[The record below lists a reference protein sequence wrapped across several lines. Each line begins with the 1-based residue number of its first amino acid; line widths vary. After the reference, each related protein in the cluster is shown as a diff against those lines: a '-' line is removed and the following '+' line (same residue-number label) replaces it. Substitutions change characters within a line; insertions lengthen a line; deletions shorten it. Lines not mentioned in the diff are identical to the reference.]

1 MLVLEDQFRAAGSS
15 FVVIS
20 GRRRSGKTT
29 VLMQFMRRHPNS
41 LYFLA
46 RKESSSRNLVY
57 FRRAAANFL
66 GRDLG
71 PASDGDWNRT
81 FREIVSR
88 TGGQKMVIMM
98 DEFQNIGQKDPTFP
112 AVIQYIWDTVLKGA
126 HVMLV
131 ISGSSIPQMSAQV
144 LEYGSP
150 LYGRRTAQIMLGQL
164 SFSKCSEL
172 YGAKSAW
179 DQVMFYSVTGG
190 VPKYVKTFG
199 GYRDVYSAVEGTVL
213 NPDSYLYDEV
223 MASLQSEVTDI
234 GSYASILGSIA
245 SGHRKLQDM
254 ADDLGLKQT
263 GLTNYLKVLMD
274 TGLVERDVPVTD
286 DDPFRSKKGLYRI
299 ADRMTAFWFR
309 YVYPHSDLLGRG
321 EKEKIMNIVR
331 SDLPF
336 DTMRSAYVEICTE
349 KAWDMASEGSWGLI
363 PDRIGGYWGKDVSA
377 DIVGIDYGAEAI
389 LVGTCVCSES
399 PAGPEVLEDLRD
411 VGGRLMSVTGAGRVE
426 YVVFSISGFEGEW
439 PDDVDLVEGV

>member
-57 FRRAAANFL
+57 FRRAAADFL

-164 SFSKCSEL
+164 SFSKCSKL

>member
-57 FRRAAANFL
+57 FRRAAADFL

-399 PAGPEVLEDLRD
+399 PAGPEVLEDLKD

>member
-57 FRRAAANFL
+57 FRRAAADFL

-349 KAWDMASEGSWGLI
+349 KTWDMASEGSWGLI

>member
-57 FRRAAANFL
+57 FRRAAADFL

-88 TGGQKMVIMM
+88 TGGQKVVIMM

-172 YGAKSAW
+172 YEAKSTW

-349 KAWDMASEGSWGLI
+349 KAWDMASEGSWDLI

>member
-57 FRRAAANFL
+57 FRRAATDFL

-349 KAWDMASEGSWGLI
+349 KAWDMTSEGSWDLI

>member
-57 FRRAAANFL
+57 FRRAATDFL

-439 PDDVDLVEGV
+439 PDDVDLVEGI

>member
-57 FRRAAANFL
+57 FRRAAADFL

-286 DDPFRSKKGLYRI
+286 DDPFRSKKGLYKI

-349 KAWDMASEGSWGLI
+349 KAWDMASEGSWDLI

-399 PAGPEVLEDLRD
+399 PAGPEFLEDLRD

>member
-57 FRRAAANFL
+57 FRRAAADFL

-331 SDLPF
+331 RDLPF

-349 KAWDMASEGSWGLI
+349 KAWDMASEGSWDLI

-411 VGGRLMSVTGAGRVE
+411 VGGRLMSVTGAGRAE

>member
-57 FRRAAANFL
+57 FRRAAADFL

-223 MASLQSEVTDI
+223 IASLQSEVTDI

-349 KAWDMASEGSWGLI
+349 KA
-363 PDRIGGYWGKDVSA
+363 
-377 DIVGIDYGAEAI
+377 
-389 LVGTCVCSES
+389 
-399 PAGPEVLEDLRD
+399 
-411 VGGRLMSVTGAGRVE
+411 
-426 YVVFSISGFEGEW
+426 
-439 PDDVDLVEGV
+439 

>member
-57 FRRAAANFL
+57 FRRAAADFL

>member
-1 MLVLEDQFRAAGSS
+1 MLVLEDQFRASGSS

-57 FRRAAANFL
+57 FRRAAADFL

-349 KAWDMASEGSWGLI
+349 KAWDMASEGSWDLI

>member
-57 FRRAAANFL
+57 FRRAAADFL
-66 GRDLG
+66 GRNLG

-172 YGAKSAW
+172 YEAKSAW

-349 KAWDMASEGSWGLI
+349 KAWDMASEGSWDLI

>member
-57 FRRAAANFL
+57 FRRAAADFF

-331 SDLPF
+331 IDLPF

-349 KAWDMASEGSWGLI
+349 KAWDMASEGSWDLI

>member
-1 MLVLEDQFRAAGSS
+1 
-15 FVVIS
+15 
-20 GRRRSGKTT
+20 
-29 VLMQFMRRHPNS
+29 
-41 LYFLA
+41 
-46 RKESSSRNLVY
+46 
-57 FRRAAANFL
+57 
-66 GRDLG
+66 
-71 PASDGDWNRT
+71 
-81 FREIVSR
+81 
-88 TGGQKMVIMM
+88 
-98 DEFQNIGQKDPTFP
+98 
-112 AVIQYIWDTVLKGA
+112 
-126 HVMLV
+126 
-131 ISGSSIPQMSAQV
+131 
-144 LEYGSP
+144 
-150 LYGRRTAQIMLGQL
+150 
-164 SFSKCSEL
+164 
-172 YGAKSAW
+172 
-179 DQVMFYSVTGG
+179 
-190 VPKYVKTFG
+190 
-199 GYRDVYSAVEGTVL
+199 
-213 NPDSYLYDEV
+213 
-223 MASLQSEVTDI
+223 
-234 GSYASILGSIA
+234 
-245 SGHRKLQDM
+245 M

-349 KAWDMASEGSWGLI
+349 KAWDMASEGSWDLI

>member
-57 FRRAAANFL
+57 FRRAVADFL

-172 YGAKSAW
+172 YEAKSAW

-254 ADDLGLKQT
+254 ADDLCLKQT

-336 DTMRSAYVEICTE
+336 DIMRSAYVEICTE
-349 KAWDMASEGSWGLI
+349 KAWDMASEGSWDLI

>member
-57 FRRAAANFL
+57 FRRAAADFL

-150 LYGRRTAQIMLGQL
+150 LYGRRTAHIMLGQL

-349 KAWDMASEGSWGLI
+349 KAWDMATEGSWDLI

>member
-1 MLVLEDQFRAAGSS
+1 
-15 FVVIS
+15 
-20 GRRRSGKTT
+20 
-29 VLMQFMRRHPNS
+29 
-41 LYFLA
+41 
-46 RKESSSRNLVY
+46 
-57 FRRAAANFL
+57 
-66 GRDLG
+66 
-71 PASDGDWNRT
+71 
-81 FREIVSR
+81 
-88 TGGQKMVIMM
+88 MVIMM

-349 KAWDMASEGSWGLI
+349 KAWDMASEGSWDLI

>member
-57 FRRAAANFL
+57 FRRAAADFL

-245 SGHRKLQDM
+245 LGHRKLQDM

-349 KAWDMASEGSWGLI
+349 KAWDMASEGSWDLI

>member
-57 FRRAAANFL
+57 FRRAAADFL

-71 PASDGDWNRT
+71 PASDRDWNRT

>member
-57 FRRAAANFL
+57 FRRAAADFL
-66 GRDLG
+66 GRDRG

-349 KAWDMASEGSWGLI
+349 KAWDMASEGSWDLI

-411 VGGRLMSVTGAGRVE
+411 VGGRLVSVTGAGRVE

>member
-57 FRRAAANFL
+57 FRRAAADFL

-164 SFSKCSEL
+164 SFSKCTEL

>member
-57 FRRAAANFL
+57 FRRAAADFL

-331 SDLPF
+331 GDLPF

-349 KAWDMASEGSWGLI
+349 KAWDMASEGSWDLI

>member
-57 FRRAAANFL
+57 FRRAAADFL

-150 LYGRRTAQIMLGQL
+150 LYGRRTAQIMLGHL

-349 KAWDMASEGSWGLI
+349 KAWDMASEGSWDLI

>member
-57 FRRAAANFL
+57 FRRAAADFL

-71 PASDGDWNRT
+71 LASDGDWNRT

>member
-57 FRRAAANFL
+57 FRRAAADFL

-144 LEYGSP
+144 LEYGS
-150 LYGRRTAQIMLGQL
+150 
-164 SFSKCSEL
+164 
-172 YGAKSAW
+172 
-179 DQVMFYSVTGG
+179 
-190 VPKYVKTFG
+190 VPP
-199 GYRDVYSAVEGTVL
+199 R
-213 NPDSYLYDEV
+213 
-223 MASLQSEVTDI
+223 
-234 GSYASILGSIA
+234 
-245 SGHRKLQDM
+245 
-254 ADDLGLKQT
+254 
-263 GLTNYLKVLMD
+263 
-274 TGLVERDVPVTD
+274 
-286 DDPFRSKKGLYRI
+286 
-299 ADRMTAFWFR
+299 
-309 YVYPHSDLLGRG
+309 
-321 EKEKIMNIVR
+321 
-331 SDLPF
+331 
-336 DTMRSAYVEICTE
+336 
-349 KAWDMASEGSWGLI
+349 
-363 PDRIGGYWGKDVSA
+363 
-377 DIVGIDYGAEAI
+377 
-389 LVGTCVCSES
+389 
-399 PAGPEVLEDLRD
+399 
-411 VGGRLMSVTGAGRVE
+411 
-426 YVVFSISGFEGEW
+426 
-439 PDDVDLVEGV
+439 